1 MSIDGKEVEQKEP
14 LHPEARE
21 EMRKRMALVDAIREE
36 VELMKEVSEYT
47 KSPAEKVCAAL
58 IANALRHILVR
69 WVDGDQVKLD
79 RANWQFQRVERK
91 S

>member
-1 MSIDGKEVEQKEP
+1 MSIDDKEVEQKEP

-21 EMRKRMALVDAIREE
+21 ERRKRMALVDAIREE
-36 VELMKEVSEYT
+36 VELMREVSEYT
-47 KSPAEKVCAAL
+47 GSAAEKVCATL

-69 WVDGDQVKLD
+69 WVDGDQVRLD
-79 RANWQFQRVERK
+79 RANRQFQRVERK